1 MNFSEATEYLNSRV
15 MFGIKLGLDNVSEI
29 LKLLHNPQDKLNFIH
44 LAGTNGKG
52 STASLLNAGL
62 INANAKVG
70 LFTSPHL
77 ISVRERI
84 RINGEAVSETIFAEE
99 ITRLSEGV
107 KDYPELQPTYF
118 ETTAI
123 LAILVFKRLNCDFVI
138 WETGM
143 GGRLDATNVVK
154 PVITAITNCA
164 LDHCAYLGD
173 TIEEIAAEK
182 GGIIKPGV
190 PVFYGGNNEV
200 VRHVLLQI
208 AIEKSAP
215 FNFRGND
222 FFIHNYEFTEN
233 GMVTDIGF
241 QTGNNILAK
250 TKLWGRHQADNVSLT
265 VSMLR
270 YLSFISD
277 LDFGKMLSGLNNA
290 QWPGRLQ
297 QLDVFDNTLTFVDGA
312 HNAHAAQGL
321 VNSLNHRFQNKKW
334 HVVIGI
340 LEDKDCEE
348 FLKTMDHIADSYTIL
363 PVNNPRTAKPEK
375 LKKIIKSIVGADS
388 ISAHDS
394 PEKSVNIGSIADI
407 KSYVKNDTIITGSLY
422 LIGDILKELTTE
434 EIPSV
439 LNHAW

>member
-29 LKLLHNPQDKLNFIH
+29 LKLLNNPQDELNFIH

-62 INANAKVG
+62 INADAKVG

-99 ITRLSEGV
+99 MTKLSEGV

-118 ETTAI
+118 ETTAL

-143 GGRLDATNVVK
+143 GGRLDATNVVT

-164 LDHCAYLGD
+164 LDHCAYLGE
-173 TIEEIAAEK
+173 TIEEIASEK

-208 AIEKSAP
+208 ASEKAAP

-222 FFIHNYEFTEN
+222 FFIHNYDFTEN
-233 GMVTDIGF
+233 GMITEIGF
-241 QTGNNILAK
+241 QTGENIQVE
-250 TKLWGRHQADNVSLT
+250 TKLWGRHQADNASLAA
-265 VSMLR
+265 VILR
-270 YLSFISD
+270 YLSFITD
-277 LDFGKMLSGLNNA
+277 LNFGRMLTGMNNA

-297 QLDVFDNTLTFVDGA
+297 QLDVFTDTLTFVDGA

-321 VNSLNHRFQNKKW
+321 VNSLNHRFKHKKW
-334 HVVIGI
+334 HVLIGI

-348 FLKTMDHIADSYTIL
+348 FLKIIDKSTASYTIL
-363 PVNNPRTAKPEK
+363 PVNNPRTAKPEQ
-375 LKKIIKSIVGADS
+375 LKQTINAIA
-388 ISAHDS
+388 

-407 KSYVKNDTIITGSLY
+407 KSYLKNDTIITGSLY
-422 LIGDILKELTTE
+422 LIGDILKQLTTE
-434 EIPSV
+434 DIPRV

>member
-29 LKLLHNPQDKLNFIH
+29 LKLLNNPQDELNFIH

-62 INANAKVG
+62 INADAKVG

-99 ITRLSEGV
+99 MTKLSEGV

-118 ETTAI
+118 ETTAL

-143 GGRLDATNVVK
+143 GGRLDATNVVT
-154 PVITAITNCA
+154 PVITAIINCA
-164 LDHCAYLGD
+164 LDHCAYLGE
-173 TIEEIAAEK
+173 TIEEIASEK

-190 PVFYGGNNEV
+190 PIFYGGNNEV

-208 AIEKSAP
+208 ASEKAAP

-222 FFIHNYEFTEN
+222 FFIHNYDFTEN
-233 GMVTDIGF
+233 GMTTEIGF
-241 QTGNNILAK
+241 QTGENIQVE
-250 TKLWGRHQADNVSLT
+250 TKLWGRHQADNVSLAA
-265 VSMLR
+265 VILR
-270 YLSFISD
+270 YLSFITD
-277 LDFGKMLSGLNNA
+277 LNFGRMLTGMNNA

-297 QLDVFDNTLTFVDGA
+297 QLDVFTDTLTFVDGA

-321 VNSLNHRFQNKKW
+321 VNSLNHRFKHKKW
-334 HVVIGI
+334 HVLIGI

-348 FLKTMDHIADSYTIL
+348 FLKIIDKSAASYTIL
-363 PVNNPRTAKPEK
+363 PVNNPRTAKPEQ
-375 LKKIIKSIVGADS
+375 LKQTINAIA
-388 ISAHDS
+388 

-407 KSYVKNDTIITGSLY
+407 KSYLKNDTIITGSLY

-439 LNHAW
+439 LTN

>member
-29 LKLLHNPQDKLNFIH
+29 LKLLNNPQDELNFIH

-62 INANAKVG
+62 INADAKVG

-99 ITRLSEGV
+99 MTKLSKGV

-118 ETTAI
+118 ETTAL

-143 GGRLDATNVVK
+143 GGRLDATNVVT

-164 LDHCAYLGD
+164 LDHCAYLGE
-173 TIEEIAAEK
+173 TIEEIASEK

-190 PVFYGGNNEV
+190 PIFYGGNNEV
-200 VRHVLLQI
+200 VRHILLQI
-208 AIEKSAP
+208 ASEKAAP

-222 FFIHNYEFTEN
+222 FFIHNYDFTEN
-233 GMVTDIGF
+233 GMITEIGF
-241 QTGNNILAK
+241 QTGENIQVE
-250 TKLWGRHQADNVSLT
+250 TKLWGRHQADNASLAA
-265 VSMLR
+265 VILR
-270 YLSFISD
+270 YLSFITD
-277 LDFGKMLSGLNNA
+277 LNFGRMLTGMNNA

-297 QLDVFDNTLTFVDGA
+297 QLDVVTDTLTFVDGA

-321 VNSLNHRFQNKKW
+321 VNSLNHRFKHKKW
-334 HVVIGI
+334 HVLIGI
-340 LEDKDCEE
+340 LEDKDCKE
-348 FLKTMDHIADSYTIL
+348 FLKIIDKSADSYTIL
-363 PVNNPRTAKPEK
+363 PVNNPRTAKPEQ
-375 LKKIIKSIVGADS
+375 LKQTINAIA
-388 ISAHDS
+388 

-407 KSYVKNDTIITGSLY
+407 KSYLKNDTIITGSLY
-422 LIGDILKELTTE
+422 LIGDILKQLTTE
-434 EIPSV
+434 EIPRV